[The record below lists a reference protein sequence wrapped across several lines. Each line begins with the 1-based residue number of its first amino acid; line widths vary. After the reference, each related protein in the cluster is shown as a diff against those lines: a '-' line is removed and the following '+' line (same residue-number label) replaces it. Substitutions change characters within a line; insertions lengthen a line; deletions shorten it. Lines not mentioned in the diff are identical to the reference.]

1 MFIGAAVLAK
11 HTDAVATLPRSIAT
25 VLARDL
31 DLTIIQPPI
40 RLPTIDIHQYWHD
53 RFHREPGNQWI
64 RSVFARLF
72 TRRRGGTRLQ
82 RERERKTGR
91 S

>member
-1 MFIGAAVLAK
+1 
-11 HTDAVATLPRSIAT
+11 